1 MLKITL
7 EKFVK
12 NLPILIYKIKKD
24 KVSRSKNK
32 SIIKIGINEM
42 VEICLNLKILA
53 KVLVL

>member
-12 NLPILIYKIKKD
+12 YLPILVYKIKKD

-32 SIIKIGINEM
+32 SIIKIGINEI